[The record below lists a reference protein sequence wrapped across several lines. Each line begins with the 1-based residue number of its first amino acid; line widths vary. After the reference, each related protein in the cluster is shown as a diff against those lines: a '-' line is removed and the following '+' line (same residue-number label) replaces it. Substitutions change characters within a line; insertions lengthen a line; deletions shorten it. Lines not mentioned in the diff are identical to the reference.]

1 MGLFDKIKSKS
12 LPRNEQRVLERLAG
26 GKKDRIIKDG
36 HLLFKEYELTV
47 ELLDCRIVGT
57 AGRFAAYLF
66 FKIDRNDFDEPII
79 EPSTTVAD
87 SAEKALDMAAD
98 QFASVMLSVM
108 LALSCEDMS
117 TMENSFDGRQHIYN
131 YPCSLPVTTLGSGQ
145 SRSRSPFEIVKSE
158 LPNYLGARKY
168 TWVKLFSGR
177 TGEKT
182 ECEVRVNGVIVPELS
197 EMLDNYVQEDEDKSC
212 ILLEKQCILFV
223 QSDKTFRPLRF
234 KPDKV
239 RSFASWA
246 ISIIVNIHD
255 DKSWSEGAKKIN
267 AATHD
272 HLLTQELMNFI
283 PEIVALNYLSIIKH
297 TSDITLNLDDK
308 EELDLKKH
316 QLTAWCACEKAVE
329 DMFSS
334 GERDDHYINSI
345 MHYCSSYYNLMCDLL
360 DKYTWEQLESGNL
373 TFSSLNCPFPMEYK
387 DKIY

>member
-12 LPRNEQRVLERLAG
+12 LPRNEQRVLERIACS
-26 GKKDRIIKDG
+26 KKNVILKDG
-36 HLLFKEYELTV
+36 HLLFKEYDLTV
-47 ELLDCRIVGT
+47 ELLDCRTVGT

-66 FKIDRNDFDEPII
+66 FRIDRNDFDEPII
-79 EPSTTVAD
+79 EPSTAVAD

-108 LALSCEDMS
+108 LALSCEDMIIV
-117 TMENSFDGRQHIYN
+117 ENSFDGRQHIYN
-131 YPCSLPVTTLGSGQ
+131 YPCSLPVTTLGTGQ
-145 SRSRSPFEIVKSE
+145 SRSSSPFDIVKSE

-168 TWVKLFSGR
+168 TWIKLFAGR

-182 ECEVRVNGVIVPELS
+182 ECEVRVNGIIVPELS
-197 EMLDNYVQEDEDKSC
+197 DMLDNYVQEDEDKNC

-223 QSDKTFRPLRF
+223 QSDKTFRPLRY

-239 RSFASWA
+239 RSYASWA
-246 ISIIVNIHD
+246 ISVIVNIHD
-255 DKSWSEGAKKIN
+255 EKSHAAGVEKIN

-272 HLLTQELMNFI
+272 SLLTQELLNFI
-283 PEIVALNYLSIIKH
+283 PEIVALNFLSIIKH

-308 EELDLKKH
+308 EELNLKKH

-334 GERDDHYINSI
+334 GERDDNYINSV

-373 TFSSLNCPFPMEYK
+373 TFCSLNCPFPMEYK